1 MTVTHTIFQVLNTT
15 AQLGG
20 SIQPVWMISCYD
32 SDTGQVHTIGF
43 PHEHYVNL
51 CAEYEHDPHDID
63 TLIQLSLHQTRH
75 MNIQHT
81 DDDFVYKATAAEARA
96 GHLSKLAKSQQEHV
110 YVDEMNLLD
119 VIRQAHNPKD
129 PRIAPRTAKV
139 REVRARHRRNLGM
152 I

>member
-1 MTVTHTIFQVLNTT
+1 MTVTYTIFQVLNTT
-15 AQLGG
+15 ALLGG
-20 SIQPVWMISCYD
+20 TQQPVWMISYHC
-32 SDTGQVHTIGF
+32 SDTGEIHTTGF
-43 PHEHYVNL
+43 PHEIYVNL

-63 TLIQLSLHQTRH
+63 TLIQLSLHQTKH

-81 DDDFVYKATAAEARA
+81 DDDFVYKATVEQARA
-96 GHLSKLAKSQQEHV
+96 GHLAKLAKSQADNV

-119 VIRQAHNPKD
+119 AIRKAHDPSD

-139 REVRARHRRNLGM
+139 REVRARHRRTLGV